1 MRRPWGLWCAVAC
14 AALLA
19 CGCGGGA
26 NGSSTATK
34 VIKGWSDALRSGD
47 VNGAASYF
55 ALPSVFADGPGPD
68 GEPAVTVGNV
78 ADARIVNASLP
89 CGAKLIS
96 AARSGHYFNALF
108 RLTDRPGPGGSD
120 CGSGAGQTAR
130 VDFEIVRGK
139 IAAWI
144 RVPLSPSAPPQLV
157 NPGGPNSPGPSS
169 PPPGT
174 PGGTQ
179 NI

>member
-1 MRRPWGLWCAVAC
+1 VRRPWGLWCAVAGI
-14 AALLA
+14 ALLA

-26 NGSSTATK
+26 GPTAAATK
-34 VIKGWSDALRSGD
+34 VIKGWSDALRKGD
-47 VNGAASYF
+47 VSSAASYF
-55 ALPSVFADGPGPD
+55 ALPSVFADGPGPY
-68 GEPAVTVGNV
+68 GQPAVTIGNL

-96 AARSGHYFNALF
+96 EARSGPFINALF
-108 RLTDRPGPGGSD
+108 RLTGRPGPGGSD

-130 VDFEIVRGK
+130 VDFQIVRGK
-139 IAAWI
+139 ITAWI
-144 RVPLSPSAPPQLV
+144 RVPLSPSAPPQQV
-157 NPGGPNSPGPSS
+157 NPGGPNSPGPSN